1 MFMMGTSSLEWTR
14 SGVRPDPNTM
24 PIGLDIPMRM
34 VARVRWSS
42 PNHSWNGTFLIAID
56 QRGCIEH
63 FNLGNYQKFMTEK
76 TFMEYR
82 KFLLKTLLTFGFT
95 FSTFTR

>member
-1 MFMMGTSSLEWTR
+1 MEPSPAGINHTMFMMGTSSLEWTR

-42 PNHSWNGTFLIAID
+42 PNHSWNGTFLIAIGH
-56 QRGCIEH
+56 RRCLEH
-63 FNLGNYQKFMTEK
+63 FNLGNCDIFVRQKILVINETK
-76 TFMEYR
+76 
-82 KFLLKTLLTFGFT
+82 
-95 FSTFTR
+95 